1 MLLAIV
7 AGLGVLNTILL
18 TVRERR
24 RDLGMLKSIGMTP
37 SQVTLMMVTSATV
50 LGVVGSVIGVPV
62 GILVHRAVVPAM
74 VHGIG
79 AVLPRS
85 QLDVWAIALVALLAL
100 SGIVI
105 AAAGAFVPARNA
117 GRLSVATV
125 LHNE

>member
-1 MLLAIV
+1 
-7 AGLGVLNTILL
+7 LGVLNTILL

-37 SQVTLMMVTSATV
+37 RQVTAMMVTSATA
-50 LGVVGSVIGVPV
+50 LGVIGSVIGVPV

-74 VHGIG
+74 AHAIN
-79 AVLPRS
+79 AILPS
-85 QLDVWAIALVALLAL
+85 SVLDVWAVGLIAVLAL

-105 AAAGAFVPARNA
+105 AAAGAFIPARNA
-117 GRLSVATV
+117 GRLSVASV

>member
-1 MLLAIV
+1 IV
-7 AGLGVLNTILL
+7 AALGVLNTILL

-37 SQVTLMMVTSATV
+37 RQVTAMMVTSATA
-50 LGVVGSVIGVPV
+50 LGVIGSVIGVPV

-74 VHGIG
+74 VHAIN
-79 AVLPRS
+79 AILPS
-85 QLDVWAIALVALLAL
+85 SVLDVWAVGLVAALAL

-105 AAAGAFVPARNA
+105 AAAGAFLPARNA
-117 GRLSVATV
+117 GRLSVANV